1 MHEDRLT
8 PRQAQQLALSA
19 LLDGDASQA
28 DRALAAWREEPA
40 ARADWHAYQVIG
52 EAMRSDDLNCR
63 AHHDAAFLARVRARL
78 ADEPVVL
85 APAAL
90 VAPQAIASSAPV
102 RQPGWRTAWAAPV
115 AVAAGFIAVAGVLVV
130 TRVAAPGGVAPEAA
144 SALAGGSGMAPALA
158 LGGLQAVS
166 SGNLLRSSS
175 PGAQAASTSASGALI
190 RSADLDRYLAAHRQ
204 YSATSS
210 LSVPGGAARNVTVTT
225 PLR

>member
-1 MHEDRLT
+1 MDEDRLT

-28 DRALAAWREEPA
+28 ERAVAAWRDDPA

-52 EAMRSDDLNCR
+52 EAMRSDDVSCR
-63 AHHDAAFLARVRARL
+63 AHHDAAFLASVRARL
-78 ADEPVVL
+78 AVEPVVL

-90 VAPQAIASSAPV
+90 AAPQAASSTAPV
-102 RQPGWRTAWAAPV
+102 RQAGWRTAWAAPM

-130 TRVAAPGGVAPEAA
+130 TRVAAPGGVAPESA
-144 SALAGGSGMAPALA
+144 SALASGSGVAPPLA

-166 SGNLLRSSS
+166 SGNLLRPSAQV
-175 PGAQAASTSASGALI
+175 GQAASTSASGALI
-190 RSADLDRYLAAHRQ
+190 RNADLDRYLAAHRQ

-210 LSVPGGAARNVTVTT
+210 LSVPGGAARNVTVTA
-225 PLR
+225 PSR

>member
-40 ARADWHAYQVIG
+40 ARADWHAYQIIG
-52 EAMRSDDLNCR
+52 EAMRSDDVNCR
-63 AHHDAAFLARVRARL
+63 APHDVAFLARVRARL
-78 ADEPVVL
+78 AKEPVVL
-85 APAAL
+85 APAA
-90 VAPQAIASSAPV
+90 VSTPRAERQAS
-102 RQPGWRTAWAAPV
+102 WRTAWAAPV

-144 SALAGGSGMAPALA
+144 SALAGGVGTAPA
-158 LGGLQAVS
+158 LGGLQVVS
-166 SGNLLRSSS
+166 SGGPLRSST
-175 PGAQAASTSASGALI
+175 PGAPAASTMASGALI
-190 RSADLDRYLAAHRQ
+190 RSADLDLYLAAHRQ

-210 LSVPGGAARNVTVTT
+210 LSVPGGAARNVTVAA
-225 PLR
+225 PPR

>member
-1 MHEDRLT
+1 MHDDRLT

-19 LLDGDASQA
+19 LLDGDASQT

-52 EAMRSDDLNCR
+52 EAMRSDDMSCR
-63 AHHDAAFLARVRARL
+63 AHHDAAFLARLRVRL
-78 ADEPVVL
+78 ADEPVIL

-90 VAPQAIASSAPV
+90 AEPQAVSSTVPV

-144 SALAGGSGMAPALA
+144 SALAGGPAMPPA

-166 SGNLLRSSS
+166 SGNLLRSST

-204 YSATSS
+204 YSATLS
-210 LSVPGGAARNVTVTT
+210 LSVPGGAARNITVTA
-225 PLR
+225 PPR

>member
-40 ARADWHAYQVIG
+40 ARADWHAYQIIG
-52 EAMRSDDLNCR
+52 EAMRSDDVNCR
-63 AHHDAAFLARVRARL
+63 AHHDVAFLARVRARL
-78 ADEPVVL
+78 AEEPVVL
-85 APAAL
+85 APAVLAPPRAAASPR
-90 VAPQAIASSAPV
+90 VQPQA
-102 RQPGWRTAWAAPV
+102 GWRTAWAAPV

-144 SALAGGSGMAPALA
+144 SALAGGTGTTPA
-158 LGGLQAVS
+158 LGGLQVVS
-166 SGNLLRSSS
+166 NGSPLRSSI
-175 PGAQAASTSASGALI
+175 PGAPAASTTASGALI

-204 YSATSS
+204 YSATSL
-210 LSVPGGAARNVTVTT
+210 LSMPGGAARNVTVAA
-225 PLR
+225 PAR

>member
-28 DRALAAWREEPA
+28 DTALAAWRQDPA

-52 EAMRSDDLNCR
+52 EAMRSDDVTCR

-85 APAAL
+85 APAASAAAQV
-90 VAPQAIASSAPV
+90 VAASAPV
-102 RQPGWRTAWAAPV
+102 RNAGRRTAWAAPV

-130 TRVAAPGGVAPEAA
+130 TRVAAPGGGAPESA
-144 SALAGGSGMAPALA
+144 SALASSSGLAPA
-158 LGGLQAVS
+158 LGGLQTVS
-166 SGNLLRSSS
+166 SGDLLRSST
-175 PGAQAASTSASGALI
+175 PGAQAASTSGSGALI
-190 RSADLDRYLAAHRQ
+190 RNADLDRYLAAHRQ

-210 LSVPGGAARNVTVTT
+210 LSVPGGVARNVTVTA
-225 PLR
+225 PPR